1 MNGEVS
7 MKKKALLAVLM
18 AMTLLLS
25 SCALIKKDAAVDAA
39 TVILTM
45 GDKQVTKA
53 EVQEQVQN
61 VLAEMSQYYAMYGS
75 TLDITDPEI
84 LASAQNTAVTRM
96 KQDMA
101 LHAKA
106 VELGL
111 DQLTEE
117 EAAKVKE
124 DAESS
129 WESAK
134 SYVQNYYLDEEQ
146 KALEGEELDKAIL
159 AKLDELGVKFEDYE
173 TQAKDLAVD
182 NKLREYVVK
191 DVAVTDEEVKADY
204 DSKVA
209 ADEEKYKEDAP
220 SWVSAA
226 RNGSTLYYTPAG
238 VRRVKQILLKFK
250 ADDQTAIDDVNK
262 RISEAQSKVNAA
274 QQILDDAEAPE
285 EDKTKAE
292 ADKAA
297 AQAELD
303 TANADLKAA
312 TDKAFENLD
321 ADADAVLAALDADP
335 DSWDKL
341 MEEKNEDPGMKAGA
355 VNAEK
360 GYPVCEGMTGFDT
373 AFVDAALALKSVGEH
388 SGKVRGETYGY
399 YIIRYNSD
407 ETEGP
412 ADFESVK
419 ESISSSLLTTKQNEA
434 YTAAVEQWVSEAGI
448 KENLGALKD

>member
-1 MNGEVS
+1 

-274 QQILDDAEAPE
+274 QQILDDAEASE

-341 MEEKNEDPGMKAGA
+341 MKKERGSRH
-355 VNAEK
+355 
-360 GYPVCEGMTGFDT
+360 EG
-373 AFVDAALALKSVGEH
+373 
-388 SGKVRGETYGY
+388 R
-399 YIIRYNSD
+399 RR
-407 ETEGP
+407 
-412 ADFESVK
+412 
-419 ESISSSLLTTKQNEA
+419 QR
-434 YTAAVEQWVSEAGI
+434 
-448 KENLGALKD
+448 